1 MRASLAG
8 LASVLLA
15 ASACSR
21 QKAPAAGRGD
31 TPAATVA
38 ATVTAVDAAPPPA
51 DTRTFQPVARF
62 AGLETTG
69 FAMVQGQPVLERCH
83 AFRHLAADLQ
93 EPLAA
98 SDGGD
103 GGGGADP
110 RDALLAPKWPF
121 DCSIPFGVDHERV
134 VTFSHGDVQ
143 LRSFDVASGN
153 MAWLAYVPDDAPEL
167 ANTPGNPLP
176 PRLDSVPLLI
186 GDRVVFV
193 AGMRKSP
200 YTTLVALKAR
210 TGEVAWQQPETEAV
224 VTDGTS
230 LYASDG
236 HMLSALDPTSG
247 TARWSVETTIRPHA
261 GHHTFLEYSDGGDG
275 NIAAGDGRIALVES
289 GTAVLLDAADG
300 HTLATIPHVEAK
312 DAGVGPS
319 GRIFD
324 QVTFTGGA
332 FYVFGN
338 AGLARIDPR
347 TAHVDWVAPGVF
359 ERPVGSER
367 ALFVPTRN
375 AQEHSSDGIIA
386 GLDPASGQT
395 VWSYSLS
402 PAIGGAIVFTRDANG
417 LPLLALGDLGSTE
430 LVLFRPSAHGEPLA
444 PHTKTV
450 DLTIADVSDKKR
462 IFMRIGDRLLHLP
475 PDGHWRGEVTGRGRL
490 AVESTDGFPD
500 SLEPSLVDMEDDQP
514 ETKLVLKAFVI
525 NQACKVD

>member
-1 MRASLAG
+1 MRTFLMG
-8 LASVLLA
+8 LAVVLLGV
-15 ASACSR
+15 SACSR
-21 QKAPAAGRGD
+21 QKAPAAGSGSGSD
-31 TPAATVA
+31 DKTTATV
-38 ATVTAVDAAPPPA
+38 VDAAPPLA
-51 DTRTFQPVARF
+51 ETRTFQPIARF
-62 AGLETTG
+62 TGLEATG
-69 FAMVQGQPVLERCH
+69 FAMVQGHPVLERCH

-93 EPLAA
+93 EPPAT

-103 GGGGADP
+103 GDGGADP
-110 RDALLAPKWPF
+110 RDVLLAPKWPF

-143 LRSFDVASGN
+143 LRSFDAASGN

-176 PRLDSVPLLI
+176 PQLDSVPLLV

-193 AGMRKSP
+193 AGMRKPP
-200 YTTLVALKAR
+200 YRTLVAFKAR
-210 TGEVAWQQPETEAV
+210 TGEVAWQQPGKEVV

-236 HMLSALDPTSG
+236 HMLSALDPESR
-247 TARWSVETTIRPHA
+247 TARWSVETTIRPQA
-261 GHHTFLEYSDGGDG
+261 GNPTFLDFSDGGDG
-275 NIAAGDGRIALVES
+275 NIAAGGGRIALVDS

-312 DAGVGPS
+312 DAGAGPS

-324 QVTFTGGA
+324 RVTFTGGA

-386 GLDPASGQT
+386 GLDPGSGQT

-402 PAIGGAIVFTRDANG
+402 PAVGGAIHFSRDARG
-417 LPLLALGDLGSTE
+417 APLLALGDVGSGE

-444 PHTKTV
+444 PRTKTL
-450 DLTIADVSDKKR
+450 DLTIADVSDKER
-462 IFMRIGDRLLHLP
+462 IFMRVGDRLLHLP

-500 SLEPSLVDMEDDQP
+500 SLEPSLVDMEDGQP
-514 ETKLVLKAFVI
+514 ETKLVLEAFVV